1 MTNKFGGVIAL
12 PESAVKEFHTI
23 SKADKTSISEQFEL
37 AVATYIHIR
46 QSSLNTQETIYHLL
60 NDPNRAVNIESL
72 ELLSK
77 VDNTTIAAQLE
88 RAQTT
93 YLAIRSLPEI
103 QESEIFNLINHYD
116 NRNKN
121 GK

>member
-1 MTNKFGGVIAL
+1 MTNKFEGVIVL
-12 PESAVKEFHTI
+12 QESVVKELHAI
-23 SKADKTSISEQFEL
+23 SKVDKTSISKQFEM
-37 AVATYIHIR
+37 AVATYIHFR
-46 QSSLNTQETIYHLL
+46 QSSQNTQETIHHLL
-60 NDPNRAVNIESL
+60 NNPTAAHDTL

-103 QESEIFNLINHYD
+103 QESEIFNLINHYV